1 MEAVILQAED
11 LNLPPLF
18 AGKVQGKKVE
28 LIENGESIVIRPVS
42 NVIAGA
48 KGMLKGGNYGSE
60 MFMQEKRIEK
70 EMENA

>member
-18 AGKVQGKKVE
+18 AGKIQGKKVE
-28 LIENGESIVIRPVS
+28 LIEKGESIVIRPVS
-42 NVIAGA
+42 NVIASA

-60 MFMQEKRIEK
+60 MFMREKRIEK